1 MWRWKNSS
9 GQSSLTAVWQEKV
22 VAWSRWMAWEPKE
35 ERKMRGPWEAEPVGL
50 DERPVVRGKRGM
62 PKWMVCVTV

>member
-1 MWRWKNSS
+1 M
-9 GQSSLTAVWQEKV
+9 

-35 ERKMRGPWEAEPVGL
+35 ERKVRGHWEAKPVGL

-62 PKWMVCVTV
+62 PKWMVCVTM